1 MKRILLRRILFFT
14 FFIITS
20 SLFAQKLPTGAYQAN
35 RERSY
40 DILHYKVELSFDFEK
55 KSVFGK
61 STIRLKPL
69 RQIDRFELDAIHL
82 DVKSVTSKD
91 VRTELSFRESDTALE
106 ISLTQAKS
114 PRDTFSVVVQYDCS
128 PKGGMYFQRDQN
140 NSQLFYVSTYGENG
154 LHANWLPIYND
165 TNDKFSTEMIVT
177 VPSPY
182 VVISNGKLVANTNH
196 SDGLKTYHWLQ
207 TLPHPNYLI
216 SIYVG
221 DYERGDLPP
230 ALGNIPL
237 SYWVPR
243 GKLKE
248 GAYAFRNTT
257 RMVEFFSNKFN
268 YKYPWDKYDQIAVP
282 DYAIGAMEH
291 TGVTGHR
298 ASVLRDESAPLDFGP
313 TIDDYTTD
321 WTAESTISHELAH
334 HWFGDNLTC
343 RNLSYIW
350 LNESFASYL
359 MMLWDEESL
368 GKDQLLFDV
377 QLAKKH
383 YFEYVKSEHI
393 IRPLEYHYFD
403 DANTIYNEQHT
414 YLKGAVVLHTLR
426 QVLGDEAFFRAL
438 SYYLHKH
445 EFGNVESNDLKIA
458 IEEATGENLDWFFEQ
473 WVTGGGHPQLE
484 VSYRYLNDRKMVD
497 LSVKQVQP
505 LVDGQGLFTL
515 PVKITIATPN
525 KQWREEVWVEEESQS
540 FLLACDEK
548 PLMVSFDGEGDL
560 VAEVSFPKTIDELV
574 YQTKNDD
581 VPGRIWAIRE
591 LAKKFPARPQTLSI
605 LSGLVTGNEF
615 WGIKAEAAY
624 QLGTVRT
631 PAAEQTIA
639 LALKSADYRIR
650 KAAVLALP
658 KFGTTSAEQRLKE
671 AIKNDKQN
679 DVVAAAIF
687 ALAEANPKTDVEFIK
702 QQLSR
707 KSWNDEIVIACLRAF
722 DELRNPA
729 LAQVIKNFTSE
740 KYNQEVRIAA
750 INAWA
755 TCAPTDNELHKTLI
769 ELTQSPVYA
778 LQQAAIGMIGRLQ
791 ISEASDA
798 LQNILTQNADGNLTI
813 AAKGALE
820 EIKRFEK

>member
-1 MKRILLRRILFFT
+1 MNLISRSLLLIVSFAFP
-14 FFIITS
+14 
-20 SLFAQKLPTGAYQAN
+20 LFAQKLPTGAYQAN

-40 DILHYKVELSFDFEK
+40 DILHYKAELSFDFEK

-61 STIRLKPL
+61 STIRLTPL

-82 DVKSVTSKD
+82 SVKDVMREDVKTNLPFNS
-91 VRTELSFRESDTALE
+91 SDAKLE
-106 ISLTQAKS
+106 ISLSETKT

-140 NSQLFYVSTYGENG
+140 NPQLFYVSTYGENG

-177 VPSPY
+177 VSSPY
-182 VVISNGKLVANTNH
+182 VVISNGKLLANTDQG
-196 SDGLKTYHWLQ
+196 DGQKTYHWLQ
-207 TLPHPNYLI
+207 TLPHSNYLI

-221 DYERGDLPP
+221 DYERGDLPS
-230 ALGNIPL
+230 AFGNIPL

-257 RMVEFFSNKFN
+257 AMVEFFSNKFS

-298 ASVLRDESAPLDFGP
+298 ASVLRDETAPLDFGP

-377 QLAKKH
+377 ELAKKH
-383 YFEYVKSEHI
+383 YFEYVKSDHI

-414 YLKGAVVLHTLR
+414 YLKGAAVLHTLR
-426 QVLGDEAFFRAL
+426 QVLGDEAYFRAL

-473 WVTGGGHPQLE
+473 WITGGGHPQFE
-484 VSYRYLNDRKMVD
+484 VEYRYLSDRKLID

-505 LVDGQGLFTL
+505 LVEGQGIFTL
-515 PVKITIATPN
+515 PVKIAIATPN
-525 KQWREEVWVEEESQS
+525 KKWQERIWIEEESQN
-540 FLLACDEK
+540 FLFSCDEK
-548 PLMVSFDGEGDL
+548 PLMLSFDGEGDL
-560 VAEVSFPKTIDELV
+560 VAEVRFPKKIDELV
-574 YQTKNDD
+574 YQSQKDAL
-581 VPGRIWAIRE
+581 PGRLWAIRQM
-591 LAKKFPARPQTLSI
+591 ASRFPVSPQTANTLSALI
-605 LSGLVTGNEF
+605 NSNGFG
-615 WGIKAEAAY
+615 GIKAEAAY
-624 QLGTVRT
+624 QLGTMRT
-631 PAAEQTIA
+631 PAAEQVA
-639 LALKSADYRIR
+639 AQALKSSDYRVR

-658 KFGTTSAEQRLKE
+658 KFGTASAEQKLKE
-671 AIKNDKQN
+671 VIKSDKQN
-679 DVVAAAIF
+679 DVVAAALF
-687 ALAEANPKTDVEFIK
+687 ALAEANPKIDVEFIK

-707 KSWNDEIVIACLRAF
+707 KSWEDEIVVACLRAF
-722 DELRNPA
+722 DELGNPA
-729 LAQVIKNFTSE
+729 LAQIIKNYTGE
-740 KYNQEVRIAA
+740 AYNQGVRMAA

-755 TCAPTDNELHKTLI
+755 SCTPEDKELHRTLI

-778 LQQAAIGMIGRLQ
+778 LQQLAITALGRLQ
-791 ISEASDA
+791 VKEAIEA
-798 LQNILTQNADGNLTI
+798 LQAIQQQKADANLTVV
-813 AAKGALE
+813 ADEALK
-820 EIKRFEK
+820 EIKRAEK

>member
-1 MKRILLRRILFFT
+1 MISFFT
-14 FFIITS
+14 FFIIAS
-20 SLFAQKLPTGAYQAN
+20 PLFAQKLPTGAYQAN

-40 DILHYKVELSFDFEK
+40 DIIHYKAELSFDFEK
-55 KSVFGK
+55 KSVSGK
-61 STIRLKPL
+61 STIRLTPL
-69 RQIDRFELDAIHL
+69 RQIDKFALDAIHL

-91 VRTELSFRESDTALE
+91 ARTDLSFRESDTALE
-106 ISLTQAKS
+106 ISLAQAKS
-114 PRDTFSVVVQYDCS
+114 PRDTFSVAIEYECQ
-128 PKGGMYFQRDQN
+128 PKGGMYFQRNQDN
-140 NSQLFYVSTYGENG
+140 PQLFYLSTYGENG

-196 SDGLKTYHWLQ
+196 ADGQQTYHWLQ

-221 DYERGDLPP
+221 DYEKAELPS
-230 ALGNIPL
+230 AFGNIPL
-237 SYWVPR
+237 NYWVPR

-257 RMVEFFSNKFN
+257 RMVEFFSNRFN

-298 ASVLRDESAPLDFGP
+298 ASVLRDETAPLDFGP

-368 GKDQLLFDV
+368 GKDQLLFDA

-383 YFEYVKSEHI
+383 YFEYVRTQHI

-414 YLKGAVVLHTLR
+414 YLKGAAVLHMLR
-426 QVLGDEAFFRAL
+426 QVLGDEAYFRAL
-438 SYYLHKH
+438 SYCLHKH

-473 WVTGGGHPQLE
+473 WITGGGHPQFE
-484 VSYRYLNDRKMVD
+484 VSYRYLAGRKLID
-497 LSVKQVQP
+497 LSVKQMQP
-505 LVDGQGLFTL
+505 LIEGQGIFIL
-515 PVKITIATPN
+515 PVKITIATPS
-525 KQWREEVWVEEESQS
+525 KRWQEKIWIEEKSQN
-540 FLLACDEK
+540 FLFSCDEK

-560 VAEVSFPKTIDELV
+560 VAEVRFPKPIDELI
-574 YQTKNDD
+574 YQAQNDAL
-581 VPGRIWAIRE
+581 PGRLCAVSE
-591 LAKKFPARPQTLSI
+591 LAWKFPTHPQTVSTLSALI
-605 LSGLVTGNEF
+605 TGNAF
-615 WGIKAEAAY
+615 WGLKAEAAY
-624 QLGTVRT
+624 QLGAVRT
-631 PAAEQTIA
+631 PPAERV
-639 LALKSADYRIR
+639 LAQVLKSTDYRVR

-658 KFGTTSAEQRLKE
+658 KFSPAGAEQKLKE
-671 AIKNDKQN
+671 VIKTDKQN
-679 DVVAAAIF
+679 DVVAAAIL
-687 ALAEANPKTDVEFIK
+687 ALARTNPQTDAEFVK
-702 QQLSR
+702 QQLTR
-707 KSWNDEIVIACLRAF
+707 KSWNDEIIIGCLRAF
-722 DELRNPA
+722 GEMKNPT
-729 LAQVIKNFTSE
+729 LAPVIKKYVGE
-740 KYNQEVRIAA
+740 AYNQEVRIAA
-750 INAWA
+750 ISAWESC
-755 TCAPTDNELHKTLI
+755 TPEDKELHSALI

-778 LQQAAIGMIGRLQ
+778 LQQSAIAMLGRLQ
-791 ISEASDA
+791 VAEAVEA
-798 LQNILTQNADGNLTI
+798 LQVIQRQKVDANLMVAADE
-813 AAKGALE
+813 ALE
-820 EIKRFEK
+820 EIKRVEK

>member
-1 MKRILLRRILFFT
+1 MKRVLLRMISFFT
-14 FFIITS
+14 FFIVTS
-20 SLFAQKLPTGAYQAN
+20 SLLAQKLPTGAYQAN

-40 DILHYKVELSFDFEK
+40 DIVHYKAELSFDFEK
-55 KSVFGK
+55 KSVSGK
-61 STIRLKPL
+61 STIRLTPL

-106 ISLTQAKS
+106 ISLAEAKS
-114 PRDTFSVVVQYDCS
+114 QRDTFSVVIEYEAS

-140 NSQLFYVSTYGENG
+140 NPQLFYVSTYGENG

-165 TNDKFSTEMIVT
+165 TNDNFSTEMIIT

-196 SDGLKTYHWLQ
+196 SNGQKTYHWLQ

-221 DYERGDLPP
+221 DYERGDLPS
-230 ALGNIPL
+230 AFGTIPL

-268 YKYPWDKYDQIAVP
+268 YQYPWDKYDQIAVP

-298 ASVLRDESAPLDFGP
+298 ASVLRDESAPLDFGA

-334 HWFGDNLTC
+334 HWFGNNLTC
-343 RNLSYIW
+343 RNLSNIW

-383 YFEYVKSEHI
+383 YFEYVRTQHI

-414 YLKGAVVLHTLR
+414 YLKGAVVLHMLR
-426 QVLGDEAFFRAL
+426 QVLGDEAYFRAL

-445 EFGNVESNDLKIA
+445 EFGNVESNDSKIA

-473 WVTGGGHPQLE
+473 WITGGGHPQLE
-484 VSYRYLNDRKMVD
+484 VSYRYLADRKMID

-505 LVDGQGLFTL
+505 FVGGQGLFTL
-515 PVKITIATPN
+515 PAKITIATPS
-525 KQWREEVWVEEESQS
+525 KSWQEKVWVEEENQS
-540 FLLACDEK
+540 FLFSCDEK

-560 VAEVSFPKTIDELV
+560 VAEVSFQKTIEELV
-574 YQTKNDD
+574 YQTKNDA
-581 VPGRIWAIRE
+581 VPGKLWATRE
-591 LAKKFPARPQTLSI
+591 LAKHFPTRPQTLST
-605 LSGLVTGNEF
+605 LSALISGNEF

-624 QLGTVRT
+624 QLGMVRT
-631 PAAEQTIA
+631 PASEQVISQ
-639 LALKSADYRIR
+639 ALKFTDYRVR

-658 KFGTTSAEQRLKE
+658 KFGAASAEQKLKDV
-671 AIKNDKQN
+671 IKSDKHN
-679 DVVAAAIF
+679 DVVAAAIL
-687 ALAEANPKTDVEFIK
+687 ALANANPKTDVEFFK

-722 DELRNPA
+722 DEMRNPA
-729 LAQVIKNFTSE
+729 IAHTIKNFTNE

-755 TCAPTDNELHKTLI
+755 SCAPTDNELHKDLI

-778 LQQAAIGMIGRLQ
+778 LQQAVINMLGRLHVA
-791 ISEASDA
+791 EAVDA
-798 LQNILTQNADGNLTI
+798 LNALVTQKADDNLTV

-820 EIKRFEK
+820 EIKRFAK